1 MKITG
6 YTIKKFQDTQNE
18 LYIHLGYLL
27 YKSRAEILF
36 RLKG

>member
-1 MKITG
+1 MKSTG

-18 LYIHLGYLL
+18 LYIHLGYLFL
-27 YKSRAEILF
+27 SRAEILF

>member
-6 YTIKKFQDTQNE
+6 NTIKKFQDTQNE

-27 YKSRAEILF
+27 YKSRAKILF
-36 RLKG
+36 

>member
-18 LYIHLGYLL
+18 LYINLGYLL

-36 RLKG
+36 QLKG